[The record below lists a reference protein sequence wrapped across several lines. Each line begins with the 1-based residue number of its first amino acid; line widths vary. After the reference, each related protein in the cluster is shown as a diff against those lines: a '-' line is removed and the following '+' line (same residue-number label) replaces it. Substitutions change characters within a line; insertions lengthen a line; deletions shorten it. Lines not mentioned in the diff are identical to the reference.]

1 MTPSAAQ
8 QHSTMRRIGPYV
20 LLHPLGQ
27 GTSASVF
34 LAEHKDLKRRVAIKI
49 MRPERDVEPLAV
61 GGSEKARRLSRF
73 VREGR
78 TLSRLAGHPGIV
90 RVLDCRRNKAKTRA
104 YLVMEYVEGLSL
116 HEWQLRRSQV
126 NHQRTAVP
134 IDSAIA
140 ISRQIAEALSFVH
153 SQGVIHRDVKPAN
166 IIIRMCNDSEAA
178 RQGEQNLSV
187 TVVDFG
193 LAKQRKPATG
203 QLLDPRADLS
213 VMSMPTADGELLGTV
228 GYMAPEQCKGEA
240 LTDRADVYALGVIL
254 FELLVGTA
262 PFVGRS
268 QVEVLIQHVEHE
280 PPSLTVMG
288 AERGVSIPR
297 WLSEL
302 VSAMLDKDPH
312 VRPDM
317 ATVAEMLR
325 SPPADAA
332 CPLPGLNALKS
343 EDADLHIGR
352 SQEAGLIAGWIRR
365 AVALPSRDPGS
376 EPSPQDCRWIVIS
389 GSAGVGKT
397 SFVQAEL
404 IPLLQHPSQG
414 LTLDIEHT
422 GAVSTAAADWLSS
435 RGRTQTRPLVLILDQ
450 VERLLSGPEDDRV
463 RFSEQLAKIMTAPG
477 RVAVVTVVRREAL
490 ARLLGIPAL
499 RNVAREV
506 CELPPLSPALLSEVM
521 SALCRR
527 GRMRLG
533 DGLRE
538 RIVRDAQAT
547 SVPLGLI
554 QLFFQVQ
561 WKRKGAGTLS
571 LSEYE
576 QIVGDAG
583 LVRFLADS
591 VEGAVGSLSPPE
603 QRCARNM
610 ILALVL
616 PGRGLPDTRR
626 SRSSTDLLRAA
637 DSAPEAE
644 TTLRSLCGEGT
655 HIFQGP
661 PLLVCTAP
669 GESTDLTLV
678 HDAVLSDVPTI
689 AGWIAEERPGL
700 EYVAQLE
707 EMALAWQKNGTRVE
721 DLPQG
726 SLLKHYTER
735 QALLRRVGS
744 SHVLTFMAAAL
755 DAEQRRRRN
764 RIRLSVLGICA
775 VVIITVAAGIA
786 WKERAT
792 AVASAGKAAE
802 ARERATEHLQ
812 QVLRSVDQIAAD
824 TDWDL
829 AVLPDASGNLFTIRR
844 SLLEAAEARLRDAHE
859 EELNRPGVRLARIRV
874 RQRLADLA
882 FGHLGLQVAE
892 DWLRLAQ
899 RDIESELQ
907 VTSTAAQSQAR
918 LRLALNWSKLGKV
931 QQARGRQGSAVEA
944 FERSIEILRQLR
956 DSKESNVSVAE
967 GELWLSLA
975 TSSVEL
981 GVSYLSNPASVA
993 DDARGV
999 ALLSDS
1005 LELYR
1010 QAGSEDY
1017 HHGLAADAQLYL
1029 VEHWMRKHRLPES
1042 RVLLRNARDVLLR
1055 LLKDQPSHMGWRIAW
1070 LRSQYLEAQLLA
1082 AEGQKQA
1089 SDAKLAEVGESAL
1102 ILLKEQ
1108 QPGSIRQRG
1117 YFVTIAQIASSIAEQ
1132 PRFHRWTDSTDLKSL
1147 LCRMS
1152 RPLVD
1157 ADPDDQRV
1165 VGIAQETC
1173 RNAQPRG

>member
-1 MTPSAAQ
+1 MTPNAAPQ
-8 QHSTMRRIGPYV
+8 SSTTRRIGPYV

-126 NHQRTAVP
+126 NHQLTAVP
-134 IDSAIA
+134 IDAATA

-166 IIIRMCNDSEAA
+166 IIIRTRNDSEAA
-178 RQGEQNLSV
+178 QQDGQDLSV

-203 QLLDPRADLS
+203 QLLDLRADLS
-213 VMSMPTADGELLGTV
+213 VMSLPTADGELLGTV
-228 GYMAPEQCKGEA
+228 GYMAPEQCKGEE

-288 AERGVSIPR
+288 AERGVAIPR

-317 ATVAEMLR
+317 ATVAAMLR

-332 CPLPGLNALKS
+332 CPLPGLNALNS

-352 SQEAGLIAGWIRR
+352 SQEAALIAGWIRR
-365 AVALPSRDPGS
+365 AVAPPIDDSCS
-376 EPSPQDCRWIVIS
+376 EHSQQDCRWIVIS

-397 SFVQAEL
+397 SFVQAGL
-404 IPLLQHPSQG
+404 LPLLQHPSQG

-422 GAVSTAAADWLSS
+422 GAACSAVADWLSS
-435 RGRTQTRPLVLILDQ
+435 RVVVRPRPLVIIVDQ
-450 VERLLSGPEDDRV
+450 VERLLSGPEVDRV
-463 RFSEQLAKIMTAPG
+463 PFSEQLARILTLPG
-477 RVAVVTVVRREAL
+477 QVVVVTVVRREAL

-499 RNVAREV
+499 RNVARDV
-506 CELPPLSPALLSEVM
+506 CELTPLPLGMLSEVI
-521 SALCRR
+521 STLCRR

-571 LSEYE
+571 LSDYE
-576 QIVGDAG
+576 QLVGDSG

-591 VEGAVGSLSPPE
+591 VEAAIGRLSPAE
-603 QRCARNM
+603 QRCARN
-610 ILALVL
+610 ILLALVQ

-626 SRSSTDLLRAA
+626 SRSSTDLLRAT

-644 TTLRSLCGEGT
+644 TTLRSLCGEGS

-707 EMALAWQKNGTRVE
+707 EMALAWQRSGTRVE

-726 SLLKHYTER
+726 SLLQHYAER
-735 QALLRRVGS
+735 ETLLRRVGS

-764 RIRLSVLGICA
+764 RIRLSVLGIGA
-775 VVIITVAAGIA
+775 VLTIIVAAGLA
-786 WKERAT
+786 WIERAA
-792 AVASAGKAAE
+792 AVANAARAAD
-802 ARERATEHLQ
+802 ARDRATEHLQ
-812 QVLRSVDQIAAD
+812 QVLQSVDQIAAD

-829 AVLPDASGNLFTIRR
+829 AVLPDASGSLFKIRR
-844 SLLEAAEARLRDAHE
+844 SLLESAEARLRDARE
-859 EELNRPGVRLARIRV
+859 ADLARPGVRLARIRV

-882 FGHLGLQVAE
+882 FGHLGLQAAE
-892 DWLRLAQ
+892 NWLRLAQ
-899 RDIESELQ
+899 HDIESELQ
-907 VTSTAAQSQAR
+907 VTSTATQAQAR
-918 LRLALNWSKLGKV
+918 LRQALNWSKQGKLL
-931 QQARGRQGSAVEA
+931 QARGQRDSAVHA
-944 FERSIEILRQLR
+944 FARSLELLSQLR
-956 DSKESNVSVAE
+956 DSKELSEHFPE

-981 GVSYLSNPASVA
+981 GVLFLRHATSAA
-993 DDARGV
+993 EETHGV
-999 ALLSDS
+999 QLLNDS
-1005 LELYR
+1005 LALFR
-1010 QAGSEDY
+1010 QAGTEDY
-1017 HHGLAADAQLYL
+1017 HQGLAADARLYL
-1029 VEHWMRKHRLPES
+1029 AEHWIRQHRLTDARP
-1042 RVLLRNARDVLLR
+1042 LLNDASEIYHR
-1055 LLKDQPSHMGWRIAW
+1055 LLKDQPSQMGWRIAW
-1070 LRSQYLEAQLLA
+1070 LRNQHLAAQLLA
-1082 AEGQKQA
+1082 AEGQQLA
-1089 SDAKLAEVGESAL
+1089 SEAMLAAVEESAL
-1102 ILLKEQ
+1102 SLLKEQ
-1108 QPGSIRQRG
+1108 QPGALRHRG
-1117 YFVTIAQIASSIAEQ
+1117 QFASIAQISLSIGDE
-1132 PRFHRWTDSTDLKSL
+1132 PHMHKSTESAALTGL
-1147 LCRMS
+1147 LCRLS
-1152 RPLVD
+1152 RPL
-1157 ADPDDQRV
+1157 AESDPDDQRV
-1165 VGIAQETC
+1165 VGIAQATC
-1173 RNAQPRG
+1173 RNAQP